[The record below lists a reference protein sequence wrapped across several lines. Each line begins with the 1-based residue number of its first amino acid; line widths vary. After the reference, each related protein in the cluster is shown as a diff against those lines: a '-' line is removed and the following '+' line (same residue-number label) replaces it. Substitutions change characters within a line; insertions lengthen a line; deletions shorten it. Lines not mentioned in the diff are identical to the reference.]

1 MTSRKILINRTLTL
15 HGLVPHVTSLDRQC
29 CNIEQRQ
36 GKAASAVKL
45 KEEKENKGE

>member
-15 HGLVPHVTSLDRQC
+15 NVLEPHVTSLDRGN

-36 GKAASAVKL
+36 REAASAVKL
-45 KEEKENKGE
+45 KEEKKKKGE